1 MGALQLT
8 VSAPFQFRV
17 FCYSLAL
24 GFGLGLFYE
33 VFRILRAVF
42 PWWGALVIALQ
53 DVLYWSVCGVATFL
67 FFIQFTNGEVRSYAL
82 IGEGLGA
89 ALYLLTLGR
98 LIRSLTQGIL
108 SLASRFLHFL
118 YKIFCAPVIKLARR
132 LGAKGKQLGKK
143 VASGAKKA
151 ENKRKFHLKDRRVL
165 LYNLLKHSPPDQKP
179 KREQSNEKKPRRKNR
194 KKAGQ

>member
-24 GFGLGLFYE
+24 GFWLGLFYE

-67 FFIQFTNGEVRSYAL
+67 FFIQFTNGEVRAYAL

>member
-53 DVLYWSVCGVATFL
+53 DVLYWSVCGVTTFL
-67 FFIQFTNGEVRSYAL
+67 FFIQFTNGEVRAYAL

-108 SLASRFLHFL
+108 SLASRFLNFL

-179 KREQSNEKKPRRKNR
+179 KREQSNEKKPRHKNR